1 MKYFIA
7 LSVDI
12 NYSEIEN
19 DLLQASLKYALK
31 LKDHENNINFK
42 NGADLN
48 ENIPDRISETKPLL
62 MSCIEMEHIELAI
75 LLMKRHAQITYYYQN
90 NYFILIEMYENNI
103 LKHVIY

>member
-31 LKDHENNINFK
+31 LKDHENNINF
-42 NGADLN
+42 
-48 ENIPDRISETKPLL
+48 S
-62 MSCIEMEHIELAI
+62 
-75 LLMKRHAQITYYYQN
+75 
-90 NYFILIEMYENNI
+90 
-103 LKHVIY
+103 